1 MTAPITIAADGYR
14 AEIGRRGAELLSLVD
29 PTGREWMWHGDPAFW
44 DRRAPVLFPVVGR
57 AANDEIR
64 HRGRAFPM
72 PQHGF
77 APDAEFEL
85 VEATGPA
92 CRLRL
97 EASAA
102 TRAIYPFEF
111 RLEIAFRFVDGAL
124 VQAATVTNVGESP
137 LAASLGFHPAFVW
150 PSEAREDYQLR
161 FERAESAPIRRIVK
175 GRLAPPAG
183 PPPAPDAILPL
194 ADGLFQ
200 AGAMVFDRPESRTV
214 WLGRPGESGIAVDFD
229 GLPHLGIW
237 TLPGA
242 GFLCIEPWQGH
253 HAPVGFEGEFFDMPG
268 VMQLGP
274 GEMAT
279 RQILMRCGVPVP
291 QDPVGGAASR

>member
-1 MTAPITIAADGYR
+1 MAPVVIATDGFR

-57 AANDEIR
+57 AANDQIR
-64 HRGRAFPM
+64 HQGRTFPM

-77 APDAEFEL
+77 APEAEFEL
-85 VEATGPA
+85 VEATGHS

-97 EASAA
+97 EANAA

-111 RLEIAFRFVDGAL
+111 RFDVAFEFSDGAL
-124 VQAATVTNVGESP
+124 RQSASVTNVGGHA

-150 PSEAREDYQLR
+150 SPGPERTAYELR
-161 FERAESAPIRRIVK
+161 FEKPERAPIRRIVD

-183 PPPAPDAILPL
+183 GPPAPDGVLSL
-194 ADGLFQ
+194 ADDLVE
-200 AGAMVFDRPESRTV
+200 AGAMVFDQPASRAV
-214 WLGRPGESGIAVDFD
+214 WFGRPGGPGIAVDFE

-253 HAPVGFEGEFFDMPG
+253 HAPVGFDGEFFDMPG
-268 VMQLGP
+268 VLHLGP
-274 GEMAT
+274 GESAT
-279 RQILMRCGVPVP
+279 RGIAIRCGVDAP
-291 QDPVGGAASR
+291 GWA